1 MQHALLVS
9 YNLNIKSLKSDVNKY
24 FVRCTIFL
32 QGLCCRW
39 WDALYNQ
46 RDIDFG
52 ADEVVRVVMGRRE
65 LLIIGDTVEPVNG
78 N

>member
-9 YNLNIKSLKSDVNKY
+9 YSLNIKSLKTDVNKY
-24 FVRCTIFL
+24 FVRCSIFL
-32 QGLCCRW
+32 QELCCRW

-52 ADEVVRVVMGRRE
+52 ADEVVR
-65 LLIIGDTVEPVNG
+65 LLWGACQ
-78 N
+78 